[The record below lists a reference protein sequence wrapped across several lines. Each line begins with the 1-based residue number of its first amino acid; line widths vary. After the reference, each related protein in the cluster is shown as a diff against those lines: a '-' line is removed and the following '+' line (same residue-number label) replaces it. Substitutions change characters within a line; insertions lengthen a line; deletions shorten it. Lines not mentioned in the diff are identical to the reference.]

1 MGRYLA
7 ALVFVTCAATAA
19 IADRP
24 VNEEERVKIA
34 AALVAVGCKPGEIEF
49 DDGKFEVDDARCDD
63 GLKYEIDLD
72 TLLKIIKKERD
83 D

>member
-72 TLLKIIKKERD
+72 TSLKIIKKERD